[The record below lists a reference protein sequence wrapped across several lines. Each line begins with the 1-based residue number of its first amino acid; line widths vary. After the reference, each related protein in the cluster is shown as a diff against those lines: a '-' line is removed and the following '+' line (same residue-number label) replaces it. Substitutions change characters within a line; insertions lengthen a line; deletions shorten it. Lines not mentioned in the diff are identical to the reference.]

1 MRMVR
6 TAAKA
11 LAGIALVPGLLAAQ
25 AAGSASTSNFNDSW
39 FWGVNGGVMMF
50 TAGTGSDVSVTAP
63 TVGGE
68 WLITRTRIAL
78 RLSIQQAFFDE
89 QGGLRDT
96 TVPGGIRPVSV
107 TDWRRYAAEMLF
119 IPAAYGDLRP
129 YGGLGLSLNV
139 LRDAFPTG
147 GFTSEAAADS
157 AFALV
162 EERGTRAAISFIA
175 GAQLNVG
182 RAGLFV
188 QGNAMPTRNRF
199 LFNRSHYTFMLEGGI
214 RYNFGSAIEKFL
226 P

>member
-25 AAGSASTSNFNDSW
+25 SAAGSTSNFNDSW
-39 FWGVNGGVMMF
+39 FWGVNGGVMLF
-50 TAGTGSDVSVTAP
+50 TSGTASDVQVTAP

-68 WLITRTRIAL
+68 WLITRSRIAL
-78 RLSIQQAFFDE
+78 RLSIVQAFFDE
-89 QGGLRDT
+89 QGGLPDM

-107 TDWRRYAAEMLF
+107 SDWRRYAAEVLF
-119 IPAAYGDLRP
+119 IPASYGDLRP

-147 GFTSEAAADS
+147 GFADS
-157 AFALV
+157 AAAANSFTV
-162 EERGTRAAISFIA
+162 VDERATRAAINFLA

-182 RAGLFV
+182 RAGLFA
-188 QGNAMPTRNRF
+188 QGSAMPTRNRF
-199 LFNRSHYTFMLEGGI
+199 LFNRSHYTFQLEAGL
-214 RYNFGSAIEKFL
+214 RYNFGSSIEKFL